1 MWYDKKGKLICP
13 ELKDELTQEWII
25 GMKEV
30 EKLIKDREYKVVKQ
44 EVLSNGMWVSTI
56 QLGLNHEWDS
66 KKPILIFE
74 TMVFPS
80 KENYSEL
87 DMERYTTEKQ
97 AIAGHKK
104 MVNKWK
110 KEKLSTGDLDK

>member
-56 QLGLNHEWDS
+56 
-66 KKPILIFE
+66 
-74 TMVFPS
+74 
-80 KENYSEL
+80 
-87 DMERYTTEKQ
+87 
-97 AIAGHKK
+97 
-104 MVNKWK
+104 
-110 KEKLSTGDLDK
+110 